1 MNVEIYL
8 KQGHSLDQRI
18 KYNLKKMAEMRKTA
32 SDISA
37 PVLCADKVQSS
48 PNGDAPF
55 VKALERIEALEEH
68 IKREVDL
75 LAALM
80 DQINEVIS
88 QVNNEE
94 YQLLLMYRYVD
105 NMTWEQVGDQL
116 NVDKST
122 AKRWK
127 IKALAQ
133 IILPENPIVIGNI

>member
-55 VKALERIEALEEH
+55 VKALERIEALEER

>member
-37 PVLCADKVQSS
+37 PVLRSDKVQTS
-48 PNGDAPF
+48 PSGDAPF
-55 VKALERIEALEEH
+55 VKALERIEALEER

-80 DQINEVIS
+80 DQINEVKA
-88 QVNNEE
+88 E
-94 YQLLLMYRYVD
+94 Y
-105 NMTWEQVGDQL
+105 
-116 NVDKST
+116 
-122 AKRWK
+122 AH
-127 IKALAQ
+127 
-133 IILPENPIVIGNI
+133 LPEHDGSDQ

>member
-37 PVLCADKVQSS
+37 PVLRSDKVQTS
-48 PNGDAPF
+48 PSGDAPF
-55 VKALERIEALEEH
+55 VKALERIEALEER

-88 QVNNEE
+88 QVDNEQ

-105 NMTWEQVGDQL
+105 NMTWEQVGAHL
-116 NVDKST
+116 CIGKST

-127 IKALAQ
+127 EKALEQ
-133 IILPENPIVIGNI
+133 IVLPENLITIRGV